1 MAKAVETLF
10 NIQTPEQVRQS
21 QQKKDLEQGKLLTE
35 RPGTAGLLF
44 APQRSRAIG
53 QGVAGLFGAETRSQA
68 EIDAEQNKELLT
80 GIYQRAQ
87 QAYPTNRT
95 AQLNMIAME
104 LAKAGKINEAQK
116 ARAMAQ
122 QSAGVDATTA
132 KTQAEALRA
141 KAQEKKA
148 NAEAI
153 TQIDLRSK
161 YSAEAMRA
169 AAQSAE
175 ANAKAL
181 YAEAQ
186 ATTELDRRTKLLAD
200 AKQAEADANRLTALA
215 QKAQAETT
223 SEKSDLGK
231 FLGFDIKDTSVDS
244 RTIASNI
251 FNKGKLPNESDS
263 EFKERIMAGLA
274 QKETTPEFVKIL
286 NKAYPNNP
294 GERSKALKNWVDA
307 QATTG
312 GGALQKEVNKA
323 IVESNSDS
331 VQSYKDL
338 ARGGLAEADR
348 IDATADIAFEA
359 IVGGGTALQT
369 LQSGLQAVADK
380 VGLTVDLGSLTKT
393 QQIERIVNNAV
404 LLQSGLIKGALSN
417 AELEFLRGSVADLGD
432 TPEALR
438 IALKR
443 LANQKRMA
451 VTMYNRFTGAEGAKK
466 IGEGFIP
473 FYDLESEIRSDLGLQ
488 DPAIFGARFIT
499 SEGTVDPQAV
509 DITLQIL
516 QGPGTI
522 TEKKRAIKD
531 ALGDFTKP
539 AEALLLEAV
548 QQRRAPR

>member
-1 MAKAVETLF
+1 MAKAAETLF

-21 QQKKDLEQGKLLTE
+21 QRLQDLKEGELLAA

-53 QGVAGLFGAETRSQA
+53 KGIAGLFGAETRSQA
-68 EIDAEQNKELLT
+68 EIDAEQNRELLT

-87 QAYPTNRT
+87 QTYPTNQT

-122 QSAGVDATTA
+122 ESALTEAQIGKETALGAKAT
-132 KTQAEALRA
+132 AEA
-141 KAQEKKA
+141 KKA
-148 NAEAI
+148 
-153 TQIDLRSK
+153 L
-161 YSAEAMRA
+161 
-169 AAQSAE
+169 
-175 ANAKAL
+175 
-181 YAEAQ
+181 
-186 ATTELDRRTKLLAD
+186 
-200 AKQAEADANRLTALA
+200 
-215 QKAQAETT
+215 AETT
-223 SEKSDLGK
+223 AETSDLGK

-251 FNKGKLPNESDS
+251 FNKGKLPNESDA

-274 QKETTPEFVKIL
+274 QEETTPEFVKVL

-294 GERSKALKNWVDA
+294 AERSKALKKWVDA

-323 IVESNSDS
+323 IVESNSNS

-359 IVGGGTALQT
+359 IVGGGTTLQT

-380 VGLTVDLGSLTKT
+380 VGLNVDLGSLTKT

-451 VTMYNRFTGAEGAKK
+451 VKMYNRFTGAEGAKK

-473 FYDLESEIRSDLGLQ
+473 FYDLEDEIRSDLGLQ

-499 SEGTVDPQAV
+499 SDGAVDPKAV

-516 QGPGTI
+516 QGPGTR
-522 TEKKRAIKD
+522 TEKKRAIKE

-539 AEALLLEAV
+539 AEALLFEAI
-548 QQRRAPR
+548 QQRRAQR